1 MTVATTSFELSIVI
15 SAPPERVYEALTDPK
30 LHAAFTGARA
40 SGKPLPGSRF
50 TAWDGYIE
58 GRYLE
63 LEPPSRIVQ
72 QWSTTEWP
80 EGAPPSRVEFR
91 LLSVPGGTELK
102 LLHSEVPVEQAESY
116 RQGWIEYYWQPLRRY
131 FGG

>member
-91 LLSVPGGTELK
+91 LLSVPDGTELK